1 MEIHGLNKL
10 TLVDFDR
17 KTACTVFTGRCN
29 MRCPFCH
36 NSTLVLDPASQPMI
50 STEEIFAYLAK
61 RKGLLDG
68 VCITGGEPT
77 LQPDIAEFMQ
87 EIKNRG
93 FLVKLDTNGSNY
105 DTLKELI
112 DNKLVDYVAM
122 DIKNSPEAYPRTVG
136 IKNFDLSGVK
146 KSVELL
152 KEGRVDYEFRT
163 TVVKQLHTAED
174 MSAIADWIKGTK
186 RYFLQKFVDSG
197 STIAQGLEACS
208 DEVMKEFQALLIE
221 RSIPTHL
228 RGVF

>member
-10 TLVDFDR
+10 TLVDYDR

-36 NSTLVLDPASQPMI
+36 NSTLVLDPKSQPI
-50 STEEIFAYLAK
+50 ITQEEIFAYLDK

-77 LQPDIAEFMQ
+77 LQSDLADF
-87 EIKNRG
+87 IKKIKDKG

-105 DTLKELI
+105 EMLLSLI
-112 DNKLVDYVAM
+112 EQKLVDYVAM
-122 DIKNSPEAYPRTVG
+122 DIKNSPSRYAQTVG
-136 IKNFDLSGVK
+136 IKNFDLTGVK

-152 KEGRVDYEFRT
+152 LSDCVDYEFRT
-163 TVVKQLHTAED
+163 TVVRQLHTEQD
-174 MSAIADWIKGTK
+174 MVEIADWIKGTK

-197 STIAQGLEACS
+197 STIAKGLEACS
-208 DEVMKEFQALLIE
+208 DDEMKKFQTMLTD
-221 RSIPTHL
+221 RGVPTFL

>member
-10 TLVDFDR
+10 TLVDYDR

-36 NSTLVLDPASQPMI
+36 NSTLVLDPSSQPLI

-87 EIKNRG
+87 EIKDRG

-105 DTLKELI
+105 EVLKRLVDE
-112 DNKLVDYVAM
+112 KLVDYVAM

-152 KEGRVDYEFRT
+152 LEGRVDYEFRT
-163 TVVKQLHTAED
+163 TVVKQFHTAEE
-174 MSAIADWIKGTK
+174 MSAIADWIKGAK
-186 RYFLQKFVDSG
+186 SYFLQKFVDSG
-197 STIAQGLEACS
+197 STIAKGLEACS
-208 DEVMKEFQALLIE
+208 DEEMKQFQALLISK
-221 RSIPTHL
+221 SIPTHL

>member
-10 TLVDFDR
+10 TLVDYDR

-36 NSTLVLDPASQPMI
+36 NSALVLDPSSQPMV
-50 STEEIFAYLAK
+50 SEEEIFAYLAK

-77 LQPDIAEFMQ
+77 LQPDLAEF
-87 EIKNRG
+87 IKGIKDRG

-105 DTLKELI
+105 AVLKNLV

-136 IKNFDLSGVK
+136 IKNFDLSNIK

-163 TVVKQLHTAED
+163 TVVKQLHTPED
-174 MSAIADWIKGTK
+174 MSAIADWIKGAK

-197 STIAQGLEACS
+197 NTIAKGLEACS
-208 DEVMKEFQALLIE
+208 DEEMKEFQAMLVAK
-221 RSIPTHL
+221 SIPAQL